1 MGAAVFPPVRDHA
14 ELRQSE
20 GEKGTDGIERDQFV
34 GDSTEKN
41 EQDARQDGK
50 DDNAVAE
57 DQAASAI
64 AKGVR
69 QIVVLGN
76 GAAEAR
82 EIGKRSVRGKRE
94 NEENRSDGE
103 VIKNDFTE
111 KRGDAHGEKAPVTG
125 LC

>member
-1 MGAAVFPPVRDHA
+1 MRAAVFPPVRDHA

-50 DDNAVAE
+50 DDNAIAV

-76 GAAEAR
+76 GAAGAR
-82 EIGKRSVRGKRE
+82 EIGKRSVRGKRGK
-94 NEENRSDGE
+94 EENGSSRE
-103 VIKNDFTE
+103 VIKNALTE
-111 KRGDAHGEKAPVTG
+111 KGG
-125 LC
+125 

>member
-1 MGAAVFPPVRDHA
+1 MRAAVFPPVLHDA

-20 GEKGTDGIERDQFV
+20 GEKGTDGIEGDQFV
-34 GDSTEKN
+34 RDSAEKN
-41 EQDARQDGK
+41 EQDARQHGK
-50 DDNAVAE
+50 DDNAIAV

-82 EIGKRSVRGKRE
+82 EIGNRSVRGKT
-94 NEENRSDGE
+94 EEEDNRSAREG
-103 VIKNDFTE
+103 
-111 KRGDAHGEKAPVTG
+111 
-125 LC
+125 